1 MSKYKGCPYIPIQ
14 CFIPLPESGPTG
26 PTGPPGPVPQSGFKA
41 VNANIDQIALANTLI
56 FPVRYP
62 DEIFDLNNEYNP
74 LTSTF
79 IPKQDGVYSIN
90 ASLNFG
96 SEVNGEIVITN
107 FSVLIVIWVN
117 GEPVVIDNDFMGEIP
132 IINVVS
138 VSGILQLTAGDEVN
152 IAVTSTTAGVIISN
166 SLSMRFE
173 ATRLPSPLINNPLSS
188 SITSHSNIFS
198 NGTLNRY

>member
-1 MSKYKGCPYIPIQ
+1 MSKYNKCPHIPFP
-14 CFIPLPESGPTG
+14 CAFPLPEIG

-41 VNANIDQIALANTLI
+41 VNANIDQIAPANTLI
-56 FPVRYP
+56 FPVQYP
-62 DEIFDLNNEYNP
+62 DEIFDLNNEYDP
-74 LTSTF
+74 IKSTF

-107 FSVLIVIWVN
+107 FSVLIVIRVN
-117 GEPVVIDNDFMGEIP
+117 GEPVVVDNDFMGEVP

-138 VSGILQLTAGDEVN
+138 VSAILQLTAGDEVN

-173 ATRLPSPLINNPLSS
+173 AVRLPSPLINNSLSS
-188 SITSHSNIFS
+188 HITSHSNIFS
-198 NGTLNRY
+198 NGTINRY